1 MQWTSETKHSFPK
14 WFVFVPSFSFSC
26 VRSLHPFPGLLI
38 SSPPIFLLIAYQ
50 SFRSSPHDCHCP
62 LSIYNSFSLPCDLR
76 DNTHTANQL
85 NLLRILWLSGSRP
98 SSCIS
103 YYPYSHCF
111 SDMPLTLPSS
121 GGFGMFAPLLSEDAP
136 CVSLPHLVCSK
147 SLVKGQL
154 LSEPPPS
161 LHKAICLP
169 SLPPNSRISSH
180 QSLSYLPVLWAF
192 ICLSNSP
199 LDSEYWTICSM
210 TILGHTL

>member
-103 YYPYSHCF
+103 YYPYFHCF

-121 GGFGMFAPLLSEDAP
+121 GGFGMLLP
-136 CVSLPHLVCSK
+136 YCQRMHPVYLYRTLFVPNLLLKVSSFL
-147 SLVKGQL
+147 
-154 LSEPPPS
+154 S
-161 LHKAICLP
+161 LHPLCTKLFACLP
-169 SLPPNSRISSH
+169 CPQTPESAHISLYHISLYYGH
-180 QSLSYLPVLWAF
+180 LFACQIPLWTLS
-192 ICLSNSP
+192 IGLSAQ
-199 LDSEYWTICSM
+199 
-210 TILGHTL
+210 